1 MAGRRAALPPTGAE
15 PPAAPAPPAPAIP
28 AHRGEAAMPKP
39 APGERFPR
47 SRFLEA
53 STLGLGGVIGAIV
66 SIPPLVMALGPAFG
80 KQWKHRVD
88 IGPISNFPE
97 GVWKLATFFVDP
109 RLGEVTR
116 RTAYI

>member
-15 PPAAPAPPAPAIP
+15 PPAAPAPPAPPIP

-53 STLGLGGVIGAIV
+53 STLGLGAVIGGAV
-66 SIPPLVMALGPAFG
+66 TVPALGFAILPPFLHQG
-80 KQWKHRVD
+80 TKD
-88 IGPISNFPE
+88 IDVGPISDYPE
-97 GVWKLATFFVDP
+97 GQWMIVHFL
-109 RLGEVTR
+109 
-116 RTAYI
+116 